1 MHPHHGQVA
10 WIPLDSSVIAAVS
23 YRSDTEQLD
32 IRFTNGHVYR
42 YEEVPAAIVRRLI
55 EAESAGE
62 CFNLA
67 IRDSYEYEQL
77 D

>member
-1 MHPHHGQVA
+1 MT
-10 WIPLDSSVIAAVS
+10 WIPIDSSVIAAAR
-23 YRSDTEQLD
+23 YRSDLEQLD

-42 YEEVPAAIVRRLI
+42 YAEVPAAVVRRLI

-62 CFNLA
+62 YFNLA

-77 D
+77 E

>member
-1 MHPHHGQVA
+1 VT
-10 WIPLDSSVIAAVS
+10 WIPIESSAIDAAR
-23 YRSDTEQLD
+23 YRSDVEQLD

-42 YEEVPAAIVRRLI
+42 YEQVPPAVVRRLI

-62 CFNLA
+62 YFNVA

>member
-1 MHPHHGQVA
+1 MT
-10 WIPLDSSVIAAVS
+10 WIPLDSSAIDAAR
-23 YRSDTEQLD
+23 YRSDMEQLD
-32 IRFTNGHVYR
+32 IRFTNGHIYR
-42 YEEVPAAIVRRLI
+42 YAEVPGAVMRRLI

-62 CFNLA
+62 YFNVA